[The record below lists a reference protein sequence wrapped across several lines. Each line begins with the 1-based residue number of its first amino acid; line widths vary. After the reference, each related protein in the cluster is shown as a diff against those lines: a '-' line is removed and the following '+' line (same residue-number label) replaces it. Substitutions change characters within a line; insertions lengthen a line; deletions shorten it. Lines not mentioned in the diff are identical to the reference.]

1 MSSQPK
7 SAALVERLFDRFF
20 AIYGAQKMGAM
31 WSDTDLNEVK
41 LVWAVQLSRFNPQS
55 IKVALQCLIDSGREW
70 PPTLPEF
77 IEACRQAALGRQ
89 QQQVPALLA
98 PGRARTD
105 HETARIRVA
114 EMIAALAK
122 KCETPTR

>member
-1 MSSQPK
+1 MSSRQNY
-7 SAALVERLFDRFF
+7 AALVDRLFARFV
-20 AIYGAQKMGAM
+20 ALYGSQKVGAM
-31 WSDTDLNEVK
+31 WADADLSEVK
-41 LVWAVQLSRFNPQS
+41 MVWAVQLSRFNPQS

-98 PGRARTD
+98 PGQGKTD
-105 HETARIRVA
+105 AETAKREVA
-114 EMIAALAK
+114 KLIATLASSK
-122 KCETPTR
+122 RLA

>member
-7 SAALVERLFDRFF
+7 SAALVERLFERFF

-31 WSDTDLNEVK
+31 WADTDLTEVK

-77 IEACRQAALGRQ
+77 VEACRQSALGRK

-98 PGRARTD
+98 PGQGKTD
-105 HETARIRVA
+105 AETARREVAKLISALANGKRVA
-114 EMIAALAK
+114 
-122 KCETPTR
+122 

>member
-7 SAALVERLFDRFF
+7 SAALVERLFERFF

-31 WSDTDLNEVK
+31 WADTDLTEVK

-77 IEACRQAALGRQ
+77 IEMCRQAALGRQ
-89 QQQVPALLA
+89 QQVPALLA
-98 PGRARTD
+98 PGKGETSAEEAR
-105 HETARIRVA
+105 RKVA
-114 EMIAALAK
+114 DMVAMLAK